1 MKLLVISDT
10 HGYIENARNII
21 NRIGDRI
28 DAVIH
33 LGDHDEDAKFLSEEF
48 DEIPFYYVQGN
59 NDYGLNT
66 PNVKMI
72 TVNNKKIILT
82 HGHKQQVYWSYD
94 KIAYWAEENGADAV
108 FFGHT
113 HRPANEYDGMVYIF
127 NPGSISSPRGSRYP
141 TFGIF
146 DITEDGNMEGTI
158 MFYIDENNF
167 IKMEKNF

>member
-1 MKLLVISDT
+1 MKFLVISDT
-10 HGYIENARNII
+10 HGYLKNARNVI

-33 LGDHDEDAKFLSEEF
+33 LGDHDEDAEFLAEEF
-48 DEIPFYYVQGN
+48 DDIPFYYVQGN
-59 NDYGLNT
+59 NDYSMNT
-66 PNVKMI
+66 PEVKVI
-72 TVNNKKIILT
+72 TVNNRRIILT

-113 HRPANEYDGMVYIF
+113 HRPANENDTTVYIF
-127 NPGSISSPRGSRYP
+127 NPGSISSPRGTTYP

-146 DITEDGNMEGTI
+146 DINEDGKMEGTI
-158 MFYIDENNF
+158 MFYIDDNNF
-167 IKMEKNF
+167 MKM